1 MVERHMIRNSMNE
14 LVKDS
19 VNEKISA
26 TASDGINY
34 FTQFYNLY
42 AIISGGYRVNSV
54 RATQFRQWATSV
66 LREFAIRGYLLDSK
80 PMKNGMKYLILH
92 QKRKTKGFPSA
103 LNVFTT
109 E

>member
-1 MVERHMIRNSMNE
+1 MVERHVVRYGTDE

-19 VNEKISA
+19 VTEKISA
-26 TASDGINY
+26 TASEGNNY
-34 FTQFYNLY
+34 FTQFYNLD
-42 AIISGGYRVNSV
+42 AIISVGYRVNIV

-66 LREFAIRGYLLDSK
+66 LREFAIRGYVLDSK
-80 PMKNGMKYLILH
+80 PMKNGMNYLILH